1 MTFMTWTLKGH
12 QGSRKKFNMPSA
24 KMLNVGAKT
33 VLGENLLSKKTVE
46 QTPWAGGGSG

>member
-1 MTFMTWTLKGH
+1 
-12 QGSRKKFNMPSA
+12 MPSA

-46 QTPWAGGGSG
+46 QTPWGGRGLRMMRSICS